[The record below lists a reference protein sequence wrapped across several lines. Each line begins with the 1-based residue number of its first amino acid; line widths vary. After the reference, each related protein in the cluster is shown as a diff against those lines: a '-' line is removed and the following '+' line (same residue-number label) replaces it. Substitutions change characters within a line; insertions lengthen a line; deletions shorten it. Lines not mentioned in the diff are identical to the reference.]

1 MIRRVIHIALK
12 NDGDIKTH
20 SVGEGFIKKI
30 VIYPRKKRLTERVI

>member
-1 MIRRVIHIALK
+1 MIRRIIHLSLK

-30 VIYPRKKRLTERVI
+30 VIYPRIKRLTERVI